1 MGMGIP
7 IICNSGVGDV
17 DLIVE
22 KYQSGY
28 VVPNVNQFN
37 LDKLLNKKFEKET
50 LKNGA
55 NDHFSLI
62 KGVDSYHMI
71 YEKIC

>member
-1 MGMGIP
+1 
-7 IICNSGVGDV
+7 
-17 DLIVE
+17 
-22 KYQSGY
+22 
-28 VVPNVNQFN
+28 
-37 LDKLLNKKFEKET
+37 LNKKFEKET
-50 LKNGA
+50 LKKGA